1 MIKRARKGDDMAL
14 SKLVRRVSSGEVL
27 TSSKATVPD
36 ARVLGD
42 NPLGLLAVSVVDIPQ
57 AVLGEAK
64 ALQRG
69 LWADSTTVRVAT
81 VQENDVTFPAAE
93 AADDKLLTQLLHK
106 DNASSRVLEAA
117 IIEFVRRMVSEGG
130 DISSGDAHQHWHNAV
145 DAT

>member
-1 MIKRARKGDDMAL
+1 MPA

-27 TSSKATVPD
+27 TSSKTTVPD

-42 NPLGLLAVSVVDIPQ
+42 NPLGLLAVSVVGIPQ

-64 ALQRG
+64 ASQRG

-93 AADDKLLTQLLHK
+93 AADDKLLTQSLHK
-106 DNASSRVLEAA
+106 ENASSCVLEAA
-117 IIEFVRRMVSEGG
+117 IVEFVRTMVNEGG
-130 DISSGDAHQHWHNAV
+130 PISSSDALQQWHDAV
-145 DAT
+145 DAI